1 MKENKNVKT
10 ENGKNGPQERHH
22 LIKKF
27 GCAFR
32 GITEAISIENSFK
45 YHFVFGVLA
54 VITGFVLRINEAEW
68 IAVII
73 AITLVLV
80 AEMFNTVCE
89 IMMRIYTNEYHE
101 LVKKLLDISAG
112 AVLFA
117 SIAALVVGIIIF
129 SNNFHNLLDYF
140 GAK

>member
-1 MKENKNVKT
+1 MNTGNDKFVDGFEA
-10 ENGKNGPQERHH
+10 RHH
-22 LIKKF
+22 VIKKF

-32 GITEAISIENSFK
+32 GITEAIAIDNSFK
-45 YHFVFGVLA
+45 YHFIAAVLA
-54 VITGFVLRINEAEW
+54 IAAGLILRISEAEW

-73 AITLVLV
+73 VIAMVLV

-89 IMMRIYTNEYHE
+89 IMMKMYTNEYHE

-117 SIAALVVGIIIF
+117 SIAAFIVGIIIC
-129 SNNFHNLLDYF
+129 SNNFGNFLDYF
-140 GAK
+140 SAE